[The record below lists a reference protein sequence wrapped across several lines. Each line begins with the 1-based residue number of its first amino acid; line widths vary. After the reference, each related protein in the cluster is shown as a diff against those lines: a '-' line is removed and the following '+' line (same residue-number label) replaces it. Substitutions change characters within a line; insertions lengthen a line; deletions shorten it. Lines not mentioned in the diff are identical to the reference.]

1 MVTDFLCEY
10 YTAVCPSI
18 LLCLKLISCT
28 RWDEWLKDITLNS
41 ELSSQ
46 SFSQCTHPRDYI
58 CCVSYWHVQFPPPSQ
73 ISTQNKE
80 LKRQSKMLLDL
91 QGPNPPDITKMNLD
105 LDEKEDSMEDYHQE
119 QSEMIQSESL
129 IKFEI

>member
-1 MVTDFLCEY
+1 
-10 YTAVCPSI
+10 
-18 LLCLKLISCT
+18 
-28 RWDEWLKDITLNS
+28 
-41 ELSSQ
+41 
-46 SFSQCTHPRDYI
+46 
-58 CCVSYWHVQFPPPSQ
+58 
-73 ISTQNKE
+73 
-80 LKRQSKMLLDL
+80 MLLDL